1 MMFIPTEEFTG
12 INISTRSKAQLVRC
26 FHFVM
31 QALSV
36 TGNVYYLK
44 L

>member
-1 MMFIPTEEFTG
+1 MIFIPTKEFTG
-12 INISTRSKAQLVRC
+12 MNVLTRSKAQLVRC

-31 QALSV
+31 QASSV
-36 TGNVYYLK
+36 TGNVYYLE